1 MTKSRF
7 SLPLAFCA
15 LIAFAPSVHAQAPSI
30 VGSIQSSALGSGAR
44 GPGALGSS
52 VVQSAPVV
60 QAAPSVVD
68 TAPIVQMAPSVF
80 NAPTVSH
87 AGCSSCGQSASIAA
101 PSQIT
106 GPTSSSHSGCCL
118 PGPTVPPGLPQLPIQ
133 SCCNNIGP
141 LNIPPLTTPVRY
153 DTPPIGRSVGR
164 PIFGRWS
171 GY

>member
-15 LIAFAPSVHAQAPSI
+15 LLAFAPSVHAQPPAI
-30 VGSIQSSALGSGAR
+30 VGSIQSSTLGSGTR

-52 VVQSAPVV
+52 AVQSAPVLDAAPIV
-60 QAAPSVVD
+60 QAAPSVF
-68 TAPIVQMAPSVF
+68 S
-80 NAPTVSH
+80 APTVSH

-106 GPTSSSHSGCCL
+106 GPAQKSCSGCCL

-153 DTPPIGRSVGR
+153 DTPPIGKSVGR

>member
-1 MTKSRF
+1 MTKSRL
-7 SLPLAFCA
+7 SIALAFCA
-15 LIAFAPSVHAQAPSI
+15 LLAFGPSVHAQAPSI

-60 QAAPSVVD
+60 QA
-68 TAPIVQMAPSVF
+68 APSVF

-118 PGPTVPPGLPQLPIQ
+118 PGPTVPPGLPQLPIR

-141 LNIPPLTTPVRY
+141 LNIPPLSTPVRY
-153 DTPPIGRSVGR
+153 DTPPIGKSVGR